1 MAMARTTRRRV
12 LAAGG
17 ALAALSPWLAHGARA
32 STPHPFADFF
42 AEPRTRAVVLSPSGA
57 RIGVLTQ
64 LGTKDAPRGVIDV
77 LDAADPEGPRRRV
90 ELGKVKVEALE
101 WANDKRLLLRV
112 ATEQMVS
119 TGRAS
124 AGSSYIKG
132 RDVKRVSRRILSIDP
147 DTQHT
152 VAMFEDQRQRM
163 RHSWNLAYVIDLLPR
178 EPDHVLMAAWEADG
192 VLALHKVDINTGRSE
207 RVERGA
213 SSTIGW
219 QTHDGVAVM
228 RRDINP
234 RATVETLYARA
245 PGETQWKF
253 VRRNRIVDRPDFA
266 WVGGGSRPG
275 SILVRAR
282 QDDENVESVREMD
295 LHTLAFGPPLFTRP
309 DRDVFYG
316 LLGAGE
322 QLVGAAYYGDRLE
335 YEFNDPELGAHHR
348 AMNRFFD
355 DDVDVHLTQVSND
368 RNRFII
374 RADGP
379 REPGAWF
386 LYDRTARSMTHLGS
400 SRALEM
406 ERLGACDLIRIKARD
421 GGEFEAYLTA
431 PVGRAP
437 GPLVVIPH
445 GGPEVRDRRGFDR
458 QAQVLAAQGWWVL
471 QPNFRGSGGYGRA
484 FARQGWRGW
493 NGRMQED
500 VEDAVAQVVRDKGLD
515 GGRVAIMGASYG
527 GYAALMGAVRRPDL
541 YKAAIAICGVADLP
555 DMLTWERREDDT
567 PTKEVYEFW
576 VKRIGDPTA
585 DAEMLRA
592 ASPRRR
598 ADEIVCP
605 VILVHGVDDKIVPV
619 SQSRAMNSAL
629 RAAGKSVDYV
639 EVPEAGHGDWDDE
652 VEQGL
657 MTRYVALLRQAFA

>member
-1 MAMARTTRRRV
+1 MAMARTTRRGALV
-12 LAAGG
+12 AGG
-17 ALAALSPWLAHGARA
+17 ALALSPWLARGARA
-32 STPHPFADFF
+32 AAAHPFADFF

-90 ELGKVKVEALE
+90 ELGKVNVEALE

-124 AGSSYIKG
+124 AGSNYIKG

-163 RHSWNLAYVIDLLPR
+163 RHSWNLAYVIDLLPS

-219 QTHDGVAVM
+219 QTHDGVAVL

-245 PGETQWKF
+245 PGETQWRF

-266 WVGGGSRPG
+266 WVGGGPRPG

-282 QDDENVESVREMD
+282 QDDEDVESIREMD

-316 LLGAGE
+316 LLGAGD
-322 QLVGAAYYGDRLE
+322 QLIGAAYYGDRLE

-355 DDVDVHLTQVSND
+355 DDVDVHLTQISND
-368 RNRFII
+368 RNRFVI

-386 LYDRTARSMTHLGS
+386 LYDRAARSMTHLGAA
-400 SRALEM
+400 RALEM
-406 ERLGACDLIRIKARD
+406 ERLGTCDLIRVKARD

-471 QPNFRGSGGYGRA
+471 QPNFRGSGGYGLG
-484 FARQGWRGW
+484 FAQLGWRRWGE
-493 NGRMQED
+493 RMQED
-500 VEDAVAQVVRDKGLD
+500 VEDAVTQVVREKKLD
-515 GGRVAIMGASYG
+515 ADRVAIMGSSYG

-541 YKAAIAICGVADLP
+541 YKAAISICGVSDLP
-555 DMLTWERREDDT
+555 DMLFAEKRDDDT
-567 PTKEVYEFW
+567 PTKEIYGFW
-576 VKRIGDPTA
+576 KKRIGDPDT
-585 DAEMLRA
+585 DQVMLEA

-598 ADEIVCP
+598 ASEIACP
-605 VILVHGVDDKIVPV
+605 VLLVHGVDDEIVPV
-619 SQSRAMNSAL
+619 SQSRIMNGAL
-629 RAAGKSVDYV
+629 RGARKAVELV
-639 EVPEAGHGDWDDE
+639 EVPDAGHGDWEDD
-652 VEQGL
+652 VEMRL
-657 MTRYVALLRQAFA
+657 MERYVALLRRVFA